1 MINNNWDKYLN
12 KEYSKDYFIN
22 LMKFIE
28 TQYQEKNIF
37 PDYDN
42 IFRAYKYTDFNK
54 VKIVIIGQDPYHN
67 YGEANGLAFS
77 VNKNIVIP
85 PSLKN
90 IYKELF
96 TDLKIIAPNHGDL
109 SKWAYEGVLLINAI
123 LTVEKN
129 LPLSH
134 ENKGWEQ
141 FTYSVINA
149 LNLHRRNI
157 VYILWGNYAK
167 SFKKHIDQK
176 NNYIIESLHP
186 SPLSAY
192 RGFFGHKPFSRANDY
207 LISKNIKPINWNLN

>member
-192 RGFFGHKPFSRANDY
+192 NGFLGCKHFSQTNS
-207 LISKNIKPINWNLN
+207 LLKEMGKEEINWQV